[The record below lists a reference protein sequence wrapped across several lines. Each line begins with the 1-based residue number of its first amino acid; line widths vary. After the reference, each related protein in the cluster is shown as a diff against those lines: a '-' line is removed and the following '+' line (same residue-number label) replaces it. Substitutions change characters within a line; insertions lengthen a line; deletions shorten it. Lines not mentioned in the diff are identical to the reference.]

1 MFEEFLSLP
10 QILPFICYK
19 ILYGGLF
26 IIFIGFM
33 EAQVNLEDGSR
44 WSPDSLLKKYS
55 NGALT
60 VVTDS
65 VVEKVRIQLYHSCI
79 TCCDEALIGEVVAVF
94 CSLTLRSLVGR
105 CKHFLRISEFPFQ
118 DRRVRRRQQFPLRC
132 RYLSTKLHG
141 ATLQK
146 TNFCNH
152 YDKNLTFFEMVSIS
166 LGKCNTKM

>member
-1 MFEEFLSLP
+1 MFEEFLCLS
-10 QILPFICYK
+10 QIFPFICYK

-94 CSLTLRSLVGR
+94 CSLTLHSLVGR
-105 CKHFLRISEFPFQ
+105 CKHFRRMSQLPFQ
-118 DRRVRRRQQFPLRC
+118 DRRVRRTQQVSLRC

-146 TNFCNH
+146 SNFYNR
-152 YDKNLTFFEMVSIS
+152 YYKSLTFFEMVSIS
-166 LGKCNTKM
+166 LGRL